1 MADFRQRLLHHWYQ
15 PRPVG
20 AGWFSGGAFTLG
32 LTLALWPA
40 ALLFRGLAALR
51 RGLFRFGLLQTQ
63 RLPVPVIVVGNIIA
77 GGAGKT
83 PLTLWLVR
91 ALAARGRR
99 PGIVSRGYGGAGQLA
114 EVTADADPRQVGD
127 EPVLLAARG
136 GVPVFVGRDRL
147 AAGRALLAAHPEVDV
162 LVCDDGLQ
170 HYRLAR
176 DIELAVVDA
185 RGVGNG
191 WPLPLGPLREP
202 AARLHTVDAVIGHA
216 GAEAAWRPLAG
227 AVPAY
232 PMRLAPGPFVS
243 LHDPSRRLAPGALA
257 ERAAATGRRLYAIAG
272 IGAPERFFATLAALG
287 FVGIDTRPFAD
298 HHPYTAE
305 DLAFAQHGILL
316 MTEKDAVK
324 CRPLYS
330 GEAWVLPVDAEV
342 PVTLVALVDNLL
354 EKLHGRPA
362 A

>member
-1 MADFRQRLLHHWYQ
+1 MAGFRQRLLHHWYQ
-15 PRPVG
+15 PRSAG
-20 AGWFSGGAFTLG
+20 AGWFSGGAFGLG
-32 LTLALWPA
+32 LSLLLLPA
-40 ALLFRGLAALR
+40 ALLFRSLAALR
-51 RGLFRFGLLQTQ
+51 RTLFRAGVLGTA

-83 PLTLWLVR
+83 PLTLWLVQ
-91 ALAARGRR
+91 ALTARGRR
-99 PGIVSRGYGGAGQLA
+99 PGIVSRGYGGAGQIA
-114 EVTADADPRQVGD
+114 EVTANSDPRQVGD
-127 EPVLLAARG
+127 EPVLLAIRA
-136 GVPVFVGRDRL
+136 GVPVFVGRDR
-147 AAGRALLAAHPEVDV
+147 AVAGRALLAAHPAVDV

-185 RGVGNG
+185 RGIGNG

-202 AARLHTVDAVIGHA
+202 ASRLQTVNAVVGHA
-216 GAEAAWRPLAG
+216 GAEAVWQPLAG

-232 PMRLAPGPFVS
+232 PMRLAPGPFV
-243 LHDPSRRLAPGALA
+243 ALNDSSQRMNA
-257 ERAAATGRRLYAIAG
+257 DALVERASTTDRSLFAIAG
-272 IGAPERFFATLAALG
+272 IGAPDRFFATLAALG
-287 FVGIDTRPFAD
+287 FAGIDARPFAD
-298 HHPYTAE
+298 HHPYTAD

-330 GEAWVLPVDAEV
+330 GEAWVLPVDADV
-342 PVTLVALVDNLL
+342 PATLVALVEHLL
-354 EKLHGRPA
+354 EKRHGRPA

>member
-1 MADFRQRLLHHWYQ
+1 MADFRQRLLQHWYQ
-15 PRPVG
+15 PRLAG
-20 AGWFSGGAFTLG
+20 AGWFSGVAFTL
-32 LTLALWPA
+32 ALLPA
-40 ALLFRGLAALR
+40 ALLFRLLAALR
-51 RGLFRFGLLQTQ
+51 RGLFRVGVLRAA

-83 PLTLWLVR
+83 PLTLWLVQ
-91 ALAARGRR
+91 ALSARGRR
-99 PGIVSRGYGGAGQLA
+99 PGIVSRGYGGAGQIA
-114 EVTADADPRQVGD
+114 EVTAESDPRQVGD
-127 EPVLLAARG
+127 EPVLLATRA
-136 GVPVFVGRDRL
+136 GVPVCVGRDRT
-147 AAGRALLAAHPEVDV
+147 AAGRALLVAHPEVDV

-185 RGVGNG
+185 RGIGNG

-202 AARLHTVDAVIGHA
+202 AARLRNVDAVVGHA
-216 GAEAAWRPLAG
+216 GAEAVWQPLAG

-243 LHDPSRRLAPGALA
+243 LHDPSRRFAPGALA
-257 ERAAATGRRLYAIAG
+257 EYAAATGRRLYAIAG
-272 IGAPERFFATLAALG
+272 IGAPERFFATLATLG
-287 FVGIDTRPFAD
+287 FAGIDARPFPD
-298 HHPYTAE
+298 HYAYTAP
-305 DLAFAQHGILL
+305 DLAFAQGGILL

-342 PVTLVALVDNLL
+342 PASLVNYLL

>member
-1 MADFRQRLLHHWYQ
+1 MADFRQRLLSHWYQ
-15 PRPVG
+15 PRSAG
-20 AGWFSGGAFTLG
+20 AGWFSGGAFGLG
-32 LTLALWPA
+32 LTVLLLPA
-40 ALLFRGLAALR
+40 ALLFRSLAALR
-51 RGLFRFGLLQTQ
+51 RTLFRVGVLRTE
-63 RLPVPVIVVGNIIA
+63 RLPVPVVVVGNIIA

-83 PLTLWLVR
+83 PLTLWLVQ

-99 PGIVSRGYGGAGQLA
+99 PGIVSRGYGGAGQTV
-114 EVTADADPRQVGD
+114 EVKADADPRQVGD
-127 EPVLLAARG
+127 EPVLLANRA
-136 GVPVFVGRDRL
+136 GVPVFVGRDRA
-147 AAGRALLAAHPEVDV
+147 AAGRALLAAHPGVDV

-176 DIELAVVDA
+176 DVELAVVDA
-185 RGVGNG
+185 RGLGNG

-202 AARLHTVDAVIGHA
+202 ASRLRTVDALVGHA
-216 GAEAAWRPLAG
+216 GAEAIWQPLAG
-227 AVPAY
+227 TVPAY
-232 PMRLAPGPFVS
+232 PMRLAPGPFVA
-243 LHDPSRRLAPGALA
+243 LHDPAQRLAARALA
-257 ERAAATGRRLYAIAG
+257 ERAAASGCSLHAIAG

-298 HHPYTAE
+298 HHAYTAD

-330 GEAWVLPVDAEV
+330 GEAWVLPVDAEL
-342 PVTLVALVDNLL
+342 PATLVALVDNLL
-354 EKLHGRPA
+354 EKFHGRPA